1 MKIKS
6 ILENPFSH
14 KKEKRKKGFS
24 IQIQVHS
31 KNIFI
36 DEIFYLWVKLISD
49 RVIGINMPQMCFHG
63 KRTFTTKSLPLR

>member
-24 IQIQVHS
+24 IQIKVHS

-36 DEIFYLWVKLISD
+36 DEIFYL
-49 RVIGINMPQMCFHG
+49 
-63 KRTFTTKSLPLR
+63 